1 MFDYELY
8 PLSDKYIDLLFN
20 LQKKIDTGLID
31 ARKYI
36 DMDVTE
42 FVESDEEFS
51 QRWDEAEID
60 DFTDN
65 VISMDEMMVLTAK
78 LFSDEL

>member
-1 MFDYELY
+1 M
-8 PLSDKYIDLLFN
+8 N
-20 LQKKIDTGLID
+20 QN
-31 ARKYI
+31 KYI